1 MAILSGSAFF
11 SLLKVVRA
19 LYAMKQILPE
29 QFLQEEKKFK
39 DSYLLLMTDLFS
51 TKPVVQDPKY
61 RARIIAELQIYDS
74 LLFGNFLA
82 TKLNPG
88 DAQKV
93 GTPPIAPIAP
103 TGFVGPR

>member
-1 MAILSGSAFF
+1 MALLSASTFF

-19 LYAMKQILPE
+19 LYAMKRILPDKFLEEE
-29 QFLQEEKKFK
+29 QKFK
-39 DSYLLLMTDLFS
+39 ESYLLLMADLFS

-74 LLFGNFLA
+74 TLFGNFLA
-82 TKLNPG
+82 TKLNPA
-88 DAQKV
+88 DAQKT
-93 GTPPIAPIAP
+93 GTPPIAPTAP